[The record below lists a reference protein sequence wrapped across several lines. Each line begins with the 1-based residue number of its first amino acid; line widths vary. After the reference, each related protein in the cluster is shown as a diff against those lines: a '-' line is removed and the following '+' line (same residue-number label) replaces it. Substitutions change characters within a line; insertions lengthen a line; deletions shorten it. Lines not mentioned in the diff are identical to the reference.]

1 MMPMVLPDGETGGM
15 APGAGAPGIVIAGW
29 DIVLP
34 ADAGLGETPATG
46 RDIVDEVDGAAGAA
60 APTTGRGPVAEA
72 DAAAPTAGR
81 DPVAEADAA
90 PAAGRDPVAEAD
102 AAPTAGRDPVA
113 EADAGEAGFGAVIP
127 VALAGGTA
135 PGAAEGAVPAPAAAT
150 SVVPHCTQN
159 FAPG

>member
-15 APGAGAPGIVIAGW
+15 APGAGAPAVVSAGR
-29 DIVLP
+29 DIVAP
-34 ADAGLGETPATG
+34 ADAGVGETPAAG
-46 RDIVDEVDGAAGAA
+46 RDMVDEADGAAGATA
-60 APTTGRGPVAEA
+60 GRDPVAEA

-90 PAAGRDPVAEAD
+90 APTAGRDPVAEAD

-127 VALAGGTA
+127 VALAGGT
-135 PGAAEGAVPAPAAAT
+135 GGVPAPAGAT

-159 FAPG
+159 FAPGWVS

>member
-15 APGAGAPGIVIAGW
+15 APGAGAPGVVIAGR
-29 DIVLP
+29 DIVVP
-34 ADAGLGETPATG
+34 ADAGLGETPAAG
-46 RDIVDEVDGAAGAA
+46 RDIVDKADGAAGAA
-60 APTTGRGPVAEA
+60 APTTGRG
-72 DAAAPTAGR
+72 
-81 DPVAEADAA
+81 
-90 PAAGRDPVAEAD
+90 
-102 AAPTAGRDPVA
+102 PVA

-135 PGAAEGAVPAPAAAT
+135 PGAAEGAVPAPATAT

>member
-15 APGAGAPGIVIAGW
+15 APGAGPPPVVIAGR
-29 DIVLP
+29 DIVVP
-34 ADAGLGETPATG
+34 ADAGFGETPATG
-46 RDIVDEVDGAAGAA
+46 RDIVDEEDGAAGA
-60 APTTGRGPVAEA
+60 TTGRGA
-72 DAAAPTAGR
+72 
-81 DPVAEADAA
+81 
-90 PAAGRDPVAEAD
+90 VAEAD

-127 VALAGGTA
+127 VVLAAGAA

>member
-15 APGAGAPGIVIAGW
+15 APGAGGVAVVIAGR
-29 DIVLP
+29 DIVVP
-34 ADAGLGETPATG
+34 VDAGLGETPAAG
-46 RDIVDEVDGAAGAA
+46 RDMVDEAEGTAGA
-60 APTTGRGPVAEA
+60 
-72 DAAAPTAGR
+72 TAGR

-90 PAAGRDPVAEAD
+90 APKAGRDPVAEAD

-127 VALAGGTA
+127 VALPGGT
-135 PGAAEGAVPAPAAAT
+135 GAAEGEAPAPAVAT

-159 FAPG
+159 FAPGWVS

>member
-15 APGAGAPGIVIAGW
+15 APGAGGVAVVIAGR
-29 DIVLP
+29 DIVVP
-34 ADAGLGETPATG
+34 VDAGLGETPAAG
-46 RDIVDEVDGAAGAA
+46 RDMVDEAEGTAGA
-60 APTTGRGPVAEA
+60 
-72 DAAAPTAGR
+72 TAGR

-90 PAAGRDPVAEAD
+90 APKAGRDPVAEADAAPTAGRDPVAEAD

-127 VALAGGTA
+127 VALPGGT
-135 PGAAEGAVPAPAAAT
+135 GAAEGEAPAPAVAT

-159 FAPG
+159 FAPGWVS

>member
-1 MMPMVLPDGETGGM
+1 MPMVLPDGETGGM
-15 APGAGAPGIVIAGW
+15 APGAGAPAVVSAGW
-29 DIVLP
+29 DIVVP
-34 ADAGLGETPATG
+34 ADAGLGETPAAG
-46 RDIVDEVDGAAGAA
+46 RDIVDEADGAAGAA
-60 APTTGRGPVAEA
+60 GATAPTTGRG
-72 DAAAPTAGR
+72 
-81 DPVAEADAA
+81 
-90 PAAGRDPVAEAD
+90 PVAEAD

-135 PGAAEGAVPAPAAAT
+135 PGAAEGAVPAPAVAT

>member
-1 MMPMVLPDGETGGM
+1 MMPMVLPDGETGGLAPSAR
-15 APGAGAPGIVIAGW
+15 APGVVMAGR
-29 DIVLP
+29 DIVVP
-34 ADAGLGETPATG
+34 ADAGLGDTPAAG
-46 RDIVDEVDGAAGAA
+46 RDIVDEADGAAG

-81 DPVAEADAA
+81 DPVADADAA
-90 PAAGRDPVAEAD
+90 TPA
-102 AAPTAGRDPVA
+102 AGRDPVA

-135 PGAAEGAVPAPAAAT
+135 PGAAEGAVPAPVAAT

>member
-15 APGAGAPGIVIAGW
+15 APGAGAPTVVIAGR
-29 DIVLP
+29 DIVVP
-34 ADAGLGETPATG
+34 ADAGLGETPAAG
-46 RDIVDEVDGAAGAA
+46 RDIVDEADGAAGAA
-60 APTTGRGPVAEA
+60 APTTGRG
-72 DAAAPTAGR
+72 
-81 DPVAEADAA
+81 
-90 PAAGRDPVAEAD
+90 PVAEAD

-113 EADAGEAGFGAVIP
+113 EADAGEAGFGALIP